1 MNIIKLGSVMAVF
14 SLVACG
20 QGVNQ
25 ENTKSAAVDPQEVEE
40 AASSP
45 VRYNEFVWCSNGENA
60 TADNLVAR
68 DALWSESVSELGMDE
83 LMSAN
88 LKPVGWSSESF
99 DSLTLLM
106 WPDKDARNAGWTAY
120 QDSGIEEKLNE
131 NFADVE
137 ICGGVEWANV
147 YGFDVYQPRQA
158 SKQASTEDA
167 IAYAG
172 YQFCSFNEGNKAA
185 DLRKVVMGSYTE
197 FLQKFETEVGPT
209 SYNFLVQIPDFDA
222 AVGER
227 HNGVPPQFDL
237 MWTNFWGD
245 KTEKAMGDK
254 AWAESGASIQE
265 SFDAVMTCSDEQGY
279 DLTITKNRKV

>member
-1 MNIIKLGSVMAVF
+1 MNIIKLSSVLAVF

-20 QGVNQ
+20 QGSNQ
-25 ENTKSAAVDPQEVEE
+25 ETTKSAAVDAPAVEE
-40 AASSP
+40 ATSSP

-60 TADNLVAR
+60 TEDNLVAR
-68 DALWSESVSELGMDE
+68 DSFWSKSVSELGMDE
-83 LMSAN
+83 LRGAN

-106 WPDKDARNAGWTAY
+106 WPNKEARNAGWLEY

-131 NFADVE
+131 NFPGVE
-137 ICGGVEWANV
+137 TCGGIEWANV

-158 SKQASTEDA
+158 SNQESAEGA

-185 DLRKVVMGSYTE
+185 DLRKVVMGSYTK
-197 FLQKFETEVGPT
+197 FLQEFEAEVGPT

-222 AVGER
+222 AAGER

-237 MWTNFWGD
+237 MWTNFWSD
-245 KTEKAMGDK
+245 KTEKTMGDK